1 MKRYP
6 ILLLAIFI
14 LMSCSTVSRITVEHD
29 EDKSLIHIDG
39 RSRYLVLPIQD
50 KTKTVSVRSADAD
63 MSVPHMDI
71 RLAVDAIDY
80 YVPFK
85 LPKGKG
91 RKTVEVL
98 GLANDAICWS
108 QLRAA
113 DEIDWVVEEKYRP
126 LFHFTPKTAWMNDPN
141 GLVYKDGVYHMY
153 YQHNPYGCKGG
164 NLHWGHASS
173 RNLVDWEHHD
183 IVLYRDTLGHAFS
196 GSSVVDHDNR
206 AGFGKGAIVAFY
218 TAHVNKRSPEEVQCI
233 AYSNDGGMTFT
244 KYEGNPVI
252 VPHDGLNDFRDPK
265 VFWYEP
271 EEKWVMALAAYY
283 ELRFYSS
290 KNLKDWEYT
299 GCFGK
304 GYGSQPSQ
312 FECPDLLKLPV
323 DGGKNGEKWLLI
335 LNVSPGGLFGGSAT
349 QYFIGEFDG
358 ETFHCDTP
366 QYVSKW
372 LDYGKDHYAAVTFAN
387 TGDRAVSMA
396 WMSNWRYGA
405 LVPTKQF
412 RGAMALPRELKLFS
426 VDGDV
431 YASSAPVSE
440 VAALWKKGKS
450 IPDFDVESNSAKH
463 LDISAYPVFH
473 TSFNLTPS
481 SQSETV
487 LKLSNDAGENV
498 KIIFDS
504 EKVYVDRSESGLMTD
519 HKHFA
524 DVIVSAPLSLCESKD
539 GYDVDIYID
548 VASME
553 LFVDGGRVAM
563 TNILFPTTPYS
574 QMTIESSGSVSFKGM
589 TIRNVKN
596 KLDCIV
602 K

>member
-6 ILLLAIFI
+6 ILLFAVFV
-14 LMSCSTVSRITVEHD
+14 LMSCSTVSRITVEHV
-29 EDKSLIHIDG
+29 EDRSLIHVDG
-39 RSRYLVLPIQD
+39 PSRFLVLPIQD
-50 KTKTVSVRSADAD
+50 RTKTVSVRVKDAD
-63 MSVPHMDI
+63 PSVPHMDI
-71 RLAVDAIDY
+71 RLAADAVDY
-80 YVPFK
+80 HVPFE
-85 LPKGKG
+85 LPRGRG
-91 RKTVEVL
+91 RKTVEVV
-98 GLANDAICWS
+98 GLNKDAICWS
-108 QLRAA
+108 QLRAT
-113 DEIDWVVEEKYRP
+113 DKIDWVVEEKYRP

-141 GLVYKDGVYHMY
+141 GLVYKDGLYHLY

-173 RNLVDWEHHD
+173 RNLVDWKQHD
-183 IVLYRDTLGHAFS
+183 IVLHRDTLGHAFS
-196 GSSVVDHDNR
+196 GSSVVDHDNC

-271 EEKWVMALAAYY
+271 EKKWVMVLAAYY

-323 DGGKNGEKWLLI
+323 DGGRNGEKWLLI

-358 ETFHCDTP
+358 RTFHCDTP
-366 QYVSKW
+366 PHVSKW

-387 TGDRAVSMA
+387 TGGRAISQA

-405 LVPTKQF
+405 LVPTRQF

-426 VDGDV
+426 TDEGIF
-431 YASSAPVSE
+431 ASAAPVPE
-440 VAALWKKGKS
+440 VSALWK
-450 IPDFDVESNSAKH
+450 ESQS
-463 LDISAYPVFH
+463 VG
-473 TSFNLTPS
+473 SFNLGAGDVKKIDIRAFKAFRVS
-481 SQSETV
+481 FKLYSQDNSETV
-487 LKLSNDAGENV
+487 LQLENA
-498 KIIFDS
+498 S
-504 EKVYVDRSESGLMTD
+504 GEKVSIKFGQDKVSIDRSESGLMTG
-519 HKHFA
+519 HRHFA
-524 DVIVSAPLSLCESKD
+524 DVVVAAPLSLCDAKD
-539 GYDVDIYID
+539 GYDVDIYVD
-548 VASME
+548 VASIE
-553 LFVDGGRVAM
+553 LFVDGGRIAM
-563 TNILFPTTPYS
+563 TDIVFPTQPYS
-574 QMTIESSGSVSFKGM
+574 QFSIECLSGESLMEGLRLYELK
-589 TIRNVKN
+589 
-596 KLDCIV
+596 
-602 K
+602 

>member
-14 LMSCSTVSRITVEHD
+14 LMSCSTVPQITVEHV
-29 EDKSLIHIDG
+29 EDKSFIHIDG
-39 RSRYLVLPIQD
+39 KCRYLVLPIQD
-50 KTKTVSVRSADAD
+50 KTRTVSVRVKDAD
-63 MSVPHMDI
+63 PSVPHMDI
-71 RLAVDAIDY
+71 RLAADAVDY
-80 YVPFK
+80 HVPFE
-85 LPKGKG
+85 LPKGRG

-108 QLRAA
+108 KLRTA

-126 LFHFTPKTAWMNDPN
+126 LFHFTPRTAWMNDPN

-183 IVLYRDTLGHAFS
+183 VVLYRDTLGHAFS

-233 AYSNDGGMTFT
+233 AYSNDGGMTFI

-252 VPHDGLNDFRDPK
+252 VPHDGMNDFRDPK

-271 EEKWVMALAAYY
+271 EKKWVMVLAAYY

-312 FECPDLLKLPV
+312 FECPDLMKLPV
-323 DGGKNGEKWLLI
+323 DDGRNGEKWLLI

-358 ETFHCDTP
+358 RTFHCDTP
-366 QYVSKW
+366 PHVSKW

-387 TGDRAVSMA
+387 TGDRAISQA

-405 LVPTKQF
+405 LVPTRQF

-426 VDGDV
+426 TDEGIF
-431 YASSAPVSE
+431 ASAAPVPE
-440 VAALWKKGKS
+440 VSALWKESQSVGAFS
-450 IPDFDVESNSAKH
+450 LGTGDARTIDVSSAKAFR
-463 LDISAYPVFH
+463 L
-473 TSFNLTPS
+473 SFNLS
-481 SQSETV
+481 SQDDSETV
-487 LKLSNDAGENV
+487 LQLANASG
-498 KIIFDS
+498 
-504 EKVYVDRSESGLMTD
+504 EKVSIKFGRDKVSIDRSESGLMTD

-524 DVIVSAPLSLCESKD
+524 DVVVAAPLSLCDGKD
-539 GYDVDIYID
+539 GYDVDIYVD
-548 VASME
+548 VASIE

-563 TNILFPTTPYS
+563 TDIVFPTQPYS
-574 QMTIESSGSVSFKGM
+574 QFSIECLSGESLMEGLRLYELK
-589 TIRNVKN
+589 
-596 KLDCIV
+596 
-602 K
+602 

>member
-1 MKRYP
+1 
-6 ILLLAIFI
+6 
-14 LMSCSTVSRITVEHD
+14 MSCSTVPQITVEHV
-29 EDKSLIHIDG
+29 EDKSYIHIDG
-39 RSRYLVLPIQD
+39 KCRYLVLPIQD
-50 KTKTVSVRSADAD
+50 KTKTVSVRVKDAD
-63 MSVPHMDI
+63 PSVPHMDI
-71 RLAVDAIDY
+71 RLAADAVDY
-80 YVPFK
+80 HVPFE
-85 LPKGKG
+85 LPKGRG

-98 GLANDAICWS
+98 GLASDAICWS

-252 VPHDGLNDFRDPK
+252 VPHDGLDDFRDPK

-271 EEKWVMALAAYY
+271 EEKWVMVLAAYY

-299 GCFGK
+299 GSFGK

-312 FECPDLLKLPV
+312 FECPDLMKLPV
-323 DGGKNGEKWLLI
+323 DDGMNGEKWLLI

-358 ETFHCDTP
+358 RTFHCDTP
-366 QYVSKW
+366 PQVSKW

-387 TGDRAVSMA
+387 TGGRAISQA

-405 LVPTKQF
+405 LVPTRQF

-426 VDGDV
+426 TDEGIFASAAPVPEISAIWKESQSIGAFSLGAGDV
-431 YASSAPVSE
+431 RTIDVSSSKAFR
-440 VAALWKKGKS
+440 L
-450 IPDFDVESNSAKH
+450 
-463 LDISAYPVFH
+463 
-473 TSFNLTPS
+473 SFNLS
-481 SQSETV
+481 SQDDSETV
-487 LKLSNDAGENV
+487 MHLANEAGE
-498 KIIFDS
+498 
-504 EKVYVDRSESGLMTD
+504 KVSVRFGRDEVSIDRSESGLMTG
-519 HKHFA
+519 HRHFA
-524 DVIVSAPLSLCESKD
+524 DVVVAAPLSLCDRND
-539 GYDVDIYID
+539 GYDVDIYVD
-548 VASME
+548 VASIE

-563 TNILFPTTPYS
+563 TDIVFPTQPYS
-574 QMTIESSGSVSFKGM
+574 QFSIECLSGESLMEGLRLYELK
-589 TIRNVKN
+589 
-596 KLDCIV
+596 
-602 K
+602 

>member
-14 LMSCSTVSRITVEHD
+14 LMSCSTVPQITVEHV
-29 EDKSLIHIDG
+29 EDKSFIHIDG
-39 RSRYLVLPIQD
+39 KCRYLVLPIQD
-50 KTKTVSVRSADAD
+50 KTRTVSVRVKDAD
-63 MSVPHMDI
+63 PSVPHMDI
-71 RLAVDAIDY
+71 RLAVDAVDY
-80 YVPFK
+80 HVPFE
-85 LPKGKG
+85 LPKGRG

-252 VPHDGLNDFRDPK
+252 VPHDGLDDFRDPK

-271 EEKWVMALAAYY
+271 DEKWVMVLAAYY

-312 FECPDLLKLPV
+312 FECPDLMKLPV
-323 DGGKNGEKWLLI
+323 DDGRNGEKWLLI

-358 ETFHCDTP
+358 RTFHCDTP
-366 QYVSKW
+366 PHISKW

-387 TGDRAVSMA
+387 TGDRAISQA

-405 LVPTKQF
+405 LVPTRQF

-426 VDGDV
+426 TDEGIFASAAPVPEISAIWKEYQSIEPFSLGAGDARTIDV
-431 YASSAPVSE
+431 SSAK
-440 VAALWKKGKS
+440 AFRL
-450 IPDFDVESNSAKH
+450 
-463 LDISAYPVFH
+463 
-473 TSFNLTPS
+473 SFNLS
-481 SQSETV
+481 SQDDSETV
-487 LKLSNDAGENV
+487 LQLANEAGE
-498 KIIFDS
+498 
-504 EKVYVDRSESGLMTD
+504 KVSVRFGRDEVSIDRSESGLMTG

-524 DVIVSAPLSLCESKD
+524 DVVVAAPLSLCDGKD
-539 GYDVDIYID
+539 GYDVDIYVD
-548 VASME
+548 VASIE

-563 TNILFPTTPYS
+563 TDIVFPTQPYS
-574 QMTIESSGSVSFKGM
+574 QFSIECLSGESLMEGLRLYELK
-589 TIRNVKN
+589 
-596 KLDCIV
+596 
-602 K
+602 

>member
-1 MKRYP
+1 M
-6 ILLLAIFI
+6 LFAVFV
-14 LMSCSTVSRITVEHD
+14 LMSCSTASRITVEHD
-29 EDKSLIHIDG
+29 EDKSYIHIDG
-39 RSRYLVLPIQD
+39 GCRYLVLPIQD
-50 KTKTVSVRSADAD
+50 KTKTVSVRGKDADA
-63 MSVPHMDI
+63 SVPHMDV
-71 RLAVDAIDY
+71 RLAADAVDY
-80 YVPFK
+80 HVPFE
-85 LPKGKG
+85 LPRGRG
-91 RKTVEVL
+91 RKTVEVV
-98 GLANDAICWS
+98 GLNKDAICWS
-108 QLRAA
+108 QLRAT
-113 DEIDWVVEEKYRP
+113 DKIDWVVEEKYRP

-141 GLVYKDGVYHMY
+141 GLVYKDGVYHLY

-173 RNLVDWEHHD
+173 RDLVNWQLHD
-183 IVLYRDTLGHAFS
+183 IALYRDTLGHAFS
-196 GSSVVDHDNR
+196 GSSVVDHDNC

-233 AYSNDGGMTFT
+233 AYSNDGGKTFT

-271 EEKWVMALAAYY
+271 QEKWVMVLAAYY

-323 DGGKNGEKWLLI
+323 DGGENGEKWLLI

-358 ETFHCDTP
+358 NTFHCDTP
-366 QYVSKW
+366 PHVSKW

-387 TGDRAVSMA
+387 TGERAITMA

-405 LVPTKQF
+405 LVPTRQF

-426 VDGDV
+426 TDEGIF
-431 YASSAPVSE
+431 ASAAPVPEISPI
-440 VAALWKKGKS
+440 WK
-450 IPDFDVESNSAKH
+450 ESRSVGSFSLGAGDARTIDLNSAKAFR
-463 LDISAYPVFH
+463 L
-473 TSFNLTPS
+473 SFNLS
-481 SQSETV
+481 SQDVSETV
-487 LKLSNDAGENV
+487 LQLANSSGEKV
-498 KIIFDS
+498 SIKFDQ
-504 EKVYVDRSESGLMTD
+504 EKVYIDRSESGLMTD
-519 HKHFA
+519 HRHFA
-524 DVIVSAPLSLCESKD
+524 DVVVSAPLSLCDGKD
-539 GYDVDIYID
+539 GYDVDIYVD
-548 VASME
+548 VASIE

-563 TNILFPTTPYS
+563 TDIVFPTQPYS
-574 QMTIESSGSVSFKGM
+574 QFVIENTKGKSQVDELKLYELK
-589 TIRNVKN
+589 RN
-596 KLDCIV
+596 IAFRW
-602 K
+602 

>member
-1 MKRYP
+1 M
-6 ILLLAIFI
+6 LFAVFV
-14 LMSCSTVSRITVEHD
+14 LMSCSTASRITVEHD
-29 EDKSLIHIDG
+29 EDKSYIHIDG
-39 RSRYLVLPIQD
+39 GCRYLVLPIQD
-50 KTKTVSVRSADAD
+50 KTKTVSVRGKDADA
-63 MSVPHMDI
+63 SVPHMDV

-80 YVPFK
+80 HVPFE
-85 LPKGKG
+85 LPRGRE
-91 RKTVEVL
+91 RKTVEVV
-98 GLANDAICWS
+98 GLNKDAICWS
-108 QLRAA
+108 QLRAT
-113 DEIDWVVEEKYRP
+113 DKIDWVVEEKYRP

-141 GLVYKDGVYHMY
+141 GLVYKDGVYHLY

-173 RNLVDWEHHD
+173 RDLVNWQQHD
-183 IVLYRDTLGHAFS
+183 IALYRDTLGHAFS
-196 GSSVVDHDNR
+196 GSSVVDHDNC

-233 AYSNDGGMTFT
+233 AYSNDGGKTFT

-252 VPHDGLNDFRDPK
+252 VPHDALNDFRDPK

-271 EEKWVMALAAYY
+271 QEKWVMVLAAYY

-323 DGGKNGEKWLLI
+323 DGGENGEKWLLI

-358 ETFHCDTP
+358 NTFHCDTP
-366 QYVSKW
+366 PHVSKW

-387 TGDRAVSMA
+387 TGERAITMA

-405 LVPTKQF
+405 LVPTRQF

-426 VDGDV
+426 TDEGIF
-431 YASSAPVSE
+431 ASAAPVPEIS
-440 VAALWKKGKS
+440 AIWK
-450 IPDFDVESNSAKH
+450 ESRSVGSFSLGAGDARTIDLNSAKAFR
-463 LDISAYPVFH
+463 L
-473 TSFNLTPS
+473 SFNLT
-481 SQSETV
+481 QTDNSETV
-487 LKLSNDAGENV
+487 LQLANASGEKV
-498 KIIFDS
+498 SIKFDQ
-504 EKVYVDRSESGLMTD
+504 EKVYIDRSESGLMTD
-519 HKHFA
+519 HRHFA
-524 DVIVSAPLSLCESKD
+524 DVVVSAPLSLCDGKD
-539 GYDVDIYID
+539 GYDVDIYVD
-548 VASME
+548 VASIE

-563 TNILFPTTPYS
+563 TDIVFPTQPYS
-574 QMTIESSGSVSFKGM
+574 QFVIENTEGKSQVDELKLYELK
-589 TIRNVKN
+589 RN
-596 KLDCIV
+596 IAFRW
-602 K
+602 

>member
-50 KTKTVSVRSADAD
+50 KTKTVSVRVKDAD
-63 MSVPHMDI
+63 PSVPHMDI

-98 GLANDAICWS
+98 GLTEKALCWS
-108 QLRAA
+108 HLRACN
-113 DEIDWVVEEKYRP
+113 DVDWVVEEKYRP

-271 EEKWVMALAAYY
+271 EEKWVMVLAAYY

-387 TGDRAVSMA
+387 TGDRAVSMV

-487 LKLSNDAGENV
+487 LKLSNDAGEDV

-589 TIRNVKN
+589 TIQNVKN